1 MFWEKMKKNTFVN
14 NVAKV
19 FSVKSVVLI
28 LSMISSIVAAR
39 LLGPEGKGIVTVA
52 VSIANLAVQF
62 GNLGIHS
69 ANTYYLAKDKS
80 ILPKVVGNSTA
91 IVVFVG
97 AVSFVLLYV
106 LNDFLGFLSIEGT
119 TLKLVLLYIPIQLYN
134 MYLQNYFIALEKVK
148 KYSIMEMMLGILY
161 PILLVV
167 TAFLNGWSLT
177 PNLAIFSSVLTSLIT
192 LITGLFFLKEELHG
206 RIQVDKELL
215 FHMLPF
221 GIKSYLSCLLSYLVL
236 RVDIFMIDYYLDTV
250 ENGLYSLAVNLADIV
265 NMIAIS
271 VSMLLF
277 PKLSGIQDE
286 EQRKR
291 FINKTLKYMS
301 MIMLSLV
308 VCATVCSEWA
318 VLQLYGEEYV
328 RSIPTFRILMP
339 GIFFWAL
346 SSLLFNY
353 FSSENR
359 IDLNIRIS
367 LIGLV
372 VNVLTNFIL
381 IKKAGIYGVA
391 TASTISYITIFV
403 LLFYELKK
411 KKKGKHR

>member
-1 MFWEKMKKNTFVN
+1 MFFKRFKKNTFVA

-19 FSVKSVVLI
+19 FGIKSIVLI

-39 LLGPEGKGIVTVA
+39 LLGPDGKGLVTVA
-52 VSIANLAVQF
+52 ISIANLAVQF

-80 ILPKVVGNSTA
+80 ILPRVVGNSTA
-91 IVVFVG
+91 VVAFV
-97 AVSFVLLYV
+97 ATVSFFLLYI
-106 LNDFLGFLSIEGT
+106 LNGFFKILTIEGI
-119 TLKLVLLYIPIQLYN
+119 TLILVIVYIPIQLYN
-134 MYLQNYFIALEKVK
+134 MYLQNFFIALERVK
-148 KYSIMEMMLGILY
+148 KYSIMEMLIGILY
-161 PILLVV
+161 PIFLV
-167 TAFLNGWSLT
+167 TIACFHSWSLT
-177 PNLAIFSSVLTSLIT
+177 PNLAIFSSVITSLLT
-192 LITGLFFLKEELHG
+192 LTVGLFFLKEELKEKMQ
-206 RIQVDKELL
+206 IDKEL
-215 FHMLPF
+215 FFQMLPF
-221 GIKSYLSCLLSYLVL
+221 GIKSYLSCLLTYLVL
-236 RVDIFMIDYYLDTV
+236 RVDIFMIDYYLNRI

-277 PKLSGIQDE
+277 PKLSGIEDK
-286 EQRKR
+286 EQRKD
-291 FINKTLKYMS
+291 FINRTLKYMS
-301 MIMLSLV
+301 IIMLSLV
-308 VCATVCSEWA
+308 VCATICSEWA
-318 VLQLYGEEYV
+318 VLQLYGEEYT
-328 RSIPTFRILMP
+328 RSIPAFRILMP

-367 LIGLV
+367 LVGLV
-372 VNVLTNFIL
+372 INIVSNFFL
-381 IKKAGIYGVA
+381 IKRAGIYGVA

-411 KKKGKHR
+411 RGSHK